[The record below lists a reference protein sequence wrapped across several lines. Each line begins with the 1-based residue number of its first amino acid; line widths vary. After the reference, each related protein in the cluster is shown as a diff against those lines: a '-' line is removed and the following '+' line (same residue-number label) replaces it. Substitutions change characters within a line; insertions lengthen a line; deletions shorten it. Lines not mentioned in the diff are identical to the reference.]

1 MYGPAREMYR
11 RRAEMGNWGAGLL
24 GCWVLGAGVLRDWC
38 SAELECWGTG
48 ELECWVLRIGVAGN
62 WGTGIA
68 GGNALRGKLGGF
80 DAFKR

>member
-11 RRAEMGNWGAGLL
+11 GRAEWGNGEMGKWGN
-24 GCWVLGAGVLRDWC
+24 GVLRNWS
-38 SAELECWGTG
+38 SAELSAG
-48 ELECWVLRIGVAGN
+48 ELENWNVGYCEIGVAGN